1 VALFIRFTRARE
13 YQIVPGFA
21 TVRCCPGRERWPLPP
36 VAAGDESIGVLLSFA
51 YLAFSA
57 VLRLLVTNRRSEFAK
72 DVELLVLRHQLAV
85 LRRQQRRPLLRPA
98 DRALLAALARLLPP
112 RRRHGLVVRPQTLL
126 RWHREFVRRKWT
138 QPRKSAGRP
147 AVDDRIR

>member
-1 VALFIRFTRARE
+1 M
-13 YQIVPGFA
+13 
-21 TVRCCPGRERWPLPP
+21 
-36 VAAGDESIGVLLSFA
+36 LLSFA

-57 VLRLLVTNRRSEFAK
+57 ALRLLVRGRRSEFAK

-85 LRRQQRRPLLRPA
+85 LVRQERHPRLRRV

-126 RWHREFVRRKWT
+126 RWHREFVRRKWA
-138 QPRKSAGRP
+138 QPRRALGRP
-147 AVDDRIR
+147 PIDRRVRELVLRFGRENPRWG